1 MKKIV
6 LGVSLLVGSI
16 CTINAQDIYDNA
28 IGLRFGGGN
37 GSGGEISY
45 QKPLGSNNRLEINL
59 GLANEFTNFKAT
71 GLYQWVWN
79 LEDKFNWYTG
89 FGGGLVS
96 AGGTGIYAAGV
107 IGIEYDFDAPVLL
120 SLDYRPEVG
129 VAGGLD
135 GLSSNISLS
144 VRYQF

>member
-1 MKKIV
+1 MKKKLLFIG
-6 LGVSLLVGSI
+6 LLMANFFATSAQEVS
-16 CTINAQDIYDNA
+16 DNA
-28 IGLRFGGGN
+28 IGLRFGEGN
-37 GSGGEISY
+37 GAGGEISY
-45 QKPLGSNNRLEINL
+45 QKALGANNRLEIDL